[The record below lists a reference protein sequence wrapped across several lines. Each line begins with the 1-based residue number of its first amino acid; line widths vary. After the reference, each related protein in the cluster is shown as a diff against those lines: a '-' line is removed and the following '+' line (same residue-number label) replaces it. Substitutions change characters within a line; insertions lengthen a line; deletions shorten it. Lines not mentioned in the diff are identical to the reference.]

1 MRQDARVSLR
11 LKILALACLLLA
23 AFAVTT
29 ALSASLIR
37 RVMDKMSGIVVY
49 HVGLTDLLAE
59 IDVLTFEYELNL
71 GRLIERRVGDAE
83 PLRHAAARQKDIAD
97 RLLTI
102 FKDAHALVKK
112 SVEDERNDL
121 SDRLALARADAV
133 LDMLGRQ
140 VAPFVAQGPP
150 VLAALE
156 QRRFDE
162 ANRRMEAFGPY
173 EQAFGP
179 DLAEVRKV
187 IVHLTRD
194 SLSETRDRSASI
206 RRINAV
212 TFVAAAV
219 IGLGLFMLL
228 GYRLHGAFRTLLDGT
243 RRVEEGQLAVELPV
257 TSRDEI
263 GQLTRSFNRMIA
275 ELRSKERIKD
285 TFGKFVDPRIVAT
298 LLGGHAEAEQA
309 AERRA
314 VTIFFSDIKGFSGLS
329 EQLTADTMVRVLNAY
344 FTAVTRVIREQR
356 GIVDKYIGDA
366 VMAFWAPPFSPG
378 DQHAADACLAALA
391 QQAAIAEFQRTLSD
405 VTGLR
410 RNVPDFKVRMGLATG
425 EVVVGTIGSE
435 TTKSY
440 TVIGDTVNVASRLE
454 GVNKVYGTAVMV
466 SEDTVRLAASAIEA
480 RELDLL
486 IVAGK
491 TEPIRVFELMG
502 RAGELAPA
510 LAELR
515 GVFAEGLAAYRET
528 RWDVAERRFHECL
541 RLVPGDGPSRTFL
554 ERVAILRA
562 APPAEG
568 WSGVWGLEQK

>member
-1 MRQDARVSLR
+1 VSLR
-11 LKILALACLLLA
+11 LKILVLACLVLA

-37 RVMDKMSGIVVY
+37 RVMVKMGGIVEY

-71 GRLIERRVGDAE
+71 GRLIERRVGDPEQLQRAAE
-83 PLRHAAARQKDIAD
+83 REKAIAG
-97 RLLTI
+97 RLTVI
-102 FKDAHALVKK
+102 FKDAHVLVKRA
-112 SVEDERNDL
+112 VDDERNDL
-121 SDRLALARADAV
+121 SDRLALARVDAV

-140 VAPFVAQGPP
+140 IAPFVAQGPP
-150 VLAALE
+150 VLKALE
-156 QRRFDE
+156 RRRFEE
-162 ANRRMEAFGPY
+162 ANRLMEAFGPY

-179 DLAEVRKV
+179 DLAEVRRV
-187 IVHLTRD
+187 LVQLTRV
-194 SLSETRDRSASI
+194 SLTETRDQSASI
-206 RRINAV
+206 RRINAL

-219 IGLGLFMLL
+219 IGLGMFTLL
-228 GYRLHGAFRTLLDGT
+228 GYRLHGAFRRLLDGT
-243 RRVEEGQLAVELPV
+243 RQVEEGHLAVEVPV

-298 LLGGHAEAEQA
+298 LLGGQAPGDQA

-329 EQLTADTMVRVLNAY
+329 EQLTADAMVRVLNAY
-344 FTAVTRVIREQR
+344 FTAVTKVIREQR

-391 QQAAIAEFQRTLSD
+391 QQTAIAEFQRALSD

-454 GVNKVYGTAVMV
+454 GANKAYGTAIMA
-466 SEDTVRLAASAIEA
+466 SEETVRLASHVIEA

-491 TEPIRVFELMG
+491 TEPIRVFELLG
-502 RAGELAPA
+502 PAGALPPA
-510 LAELR
+510 MADLR
-515 GVFAEGLAAYRET
+515 GVFADALAAYREGK
-528 RWDVAERRFHECL
+528 WDVAERKFHDCL
-541 RLVPGDGPSRTFL
+541 TLAPGDGPSKTFL
-554 ERVAILRA
+554 ERVAILRSTPLA
-562 APPAEG
+562 ADWNG
-568 WSGVWGLEQK
+568 IWGLDKK